1 MGETKLRLRRDAELA
16 TSGGELRISSPA
28 GSLGLRGLDDG
39 SVAALRVLA
48 SGDVDETALAAT
60 VGEAGLLR
68 WNLLV
73 RRLARAGLLEY
84 AAAGA
89 RLRPVGAG
97 SVEPGPAPPPDTPIR
112 LSRLAVVTAG
122 DGVLTVRSPRSPAV
136 VELAPAAC
144 GLLGAL
150 SRWTTPSALEA
161 AREREENAGDG
172 GPASIQA
179 GGRASSRASGQVLRF
194 LSAAGVLATG
204 PEDGDLASAQW
215 HPRDLWLHAHTRG
228 PRFTGRY
235 GGTYP
240 FGDRFEPLPAAPPP
254 FAGVRVELPR
264 PDLELLAK
272 TDPTLTDVL
281 ERRRSHREHD
291 DDAPITLA
299 RLGELLYRATR
310 RRAAFTSPDGQELAD
325 RPYPSGGSV
334 HELEVYPVIVSCVGI
349 EPGLWHYD
357 TAGHALELV
366 AEPSPAVR
374 ALVERARSAA
384 QLTRDPQVVLTVTA
398 RFGRVMW
405 KYETIGYSLVLKHV
419 GVLYQTLYLVG
430 TAMDLAV
437 CALGGGDAADFAL
450 ASGLDYLSEGS
461 VGELIIGSRG

>member
-1 MGETKLRLRRDAELA
+1 MDETKLRLRRDAELNE
-16 TSGGELRISSPA
+16 TDGEVRISAPA
-28 GSLGLRGLDDG
+28 GSLGLRGLDAG
-39 SVAALRVLA
+39 TAAALRVLA
-48 SGDVDETALAAT
+48 AGDAGETALAAT

-73 RRLARAGLLEY
+73 RRLSAAGLLEY
-84 AAAGA
+84 AAGGA

-97 SVEPGPAPPPDTPIR
+97 RVEPAPAPAAGTPVR
-112 LSRLAVVTAG
+112 MSRFAVVTAG

-136 VELAPAAC
+136 VELSPAAC

-150 SRWTTPSALEA
+150 ATWTTPEDLA
-161 AREREENAGDG
+161 AHA
-172 GPASIQA
+172 PAQA
-179 GGRASSRASGQVLRF
+179 LRF
-194 LSAAGVLATG
+194 LAAAGVLATG
-204 PEDGDLASAQW
+204 PEDGDLSSAQW
-215 HPRDLWLHAHTRG
+215 HPRDLWLHAHSRG
-228 PRFTGRY
+228 PRYTGRY
-235 GGTYP
+235 GGTYAFSSR
-240 FGDRFEPLPAAPPP
+240 FGPMPADPPP
-254 FAGVRVELPR
+254 FAGERIELPR

-272 TDPTLTDVL
+272 TDPSLTDTL
-281 ERRRSHREHD
+281 ERRRSLREHD
-291 DDAPITLA
+291 QDAPITLA
-299 RLGELLYRATR
+299 QLGELLYRSMR
-310 RRAAFTSPDGQELAD
+310 RRAVFTSPDGQELAD

-334 HELEVYPVIVSCVGI
+334 HELEVYPLIVSCRGV

-366 AEPSPAVR
+366 SPPSPAVR
-374 ALVERARSAA
+374 ALVERAKSAA

-419 GVLYQTLYLVG
+419 GVLYQTLYLAG

-450 ASGLDYLSEGS
+450 ASGLDYLTEGS
-461 VGELIIGSRG
+461 VGELIVGSRG